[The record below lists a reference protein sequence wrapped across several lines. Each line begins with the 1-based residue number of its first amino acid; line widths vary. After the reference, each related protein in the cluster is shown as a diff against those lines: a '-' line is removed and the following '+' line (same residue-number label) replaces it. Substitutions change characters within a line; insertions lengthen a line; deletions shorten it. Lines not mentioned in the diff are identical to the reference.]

1 MRRTNS
7 KKLLACTLSVAL
19 TLQGCGTPA
28 ATTQTEDTGSASTA
42 TGTAATDPLSDV
54 DGSAAPDSGLAEKLQ
69 DAVYDYIVH
78 DLDEAEAQDTQGAQD
93 LEVQEV
99 KTVYLS
105 KEYLEQYSF
114 NTKQTKFFGSTLGEL
129 EAQFGD
135 EKYVFD
141 LDENGKTVVHA
152 VNDFNNT
159 FEEVS
164 KVALAGAGVILVCVT
179 IGVATGGV
187 APTTALVACS
197 AKAAGPIVANAPKIA
212 AMAVSAAISINGE
225 GAVADAAG
233 NVAFDIAED
242 FTMQALGGTLTA

>member
-28 ATTQTEDTGSASTA
+28 ATTQTTDTGSASTA
-42 TGTAATDPLSDV
+42 AETAATDPLSDV
-54 DGSAAPDSGLAEKLQ
+54 DASAAPDSGLAEKLQ

-114 NTKQTKFFGSTLGEL
+114 NTKETKFFGSTLGEL

-152 VNDFNNT
+152 VDDFDNT

-197 AKAAGPIVANAPKIA
+197 AKAAGPIAAAAPTIA
-212 AMAVSAAISINGE
+212 LMATKTAVTIYNGGDVVEEASDLVFDLSENLVVDAI
-225 GAVADAAG
+225 
-233 NVAFDIAED
+233 
-242 FTMQALGGTLTA
+242 GGTLTA

>member
-1 MRRTNS
+1 MRRANS

-28 ATTQTEDTGSASTA
+28 ATTQTEDSGSAD
-42 TGTAATDPLSDV
+42 TAAQATTNDSLADV
-54 DGSAAPDSGLAEKLQ
+54 DASAAPDSDLAEKLQ
-69 DAVYDYIVH
+69 DAVYNYIVQ
-78 DLDEAEAQDTQGAQD
+78 DLDEAEAQDTQGDQD

-114 NTKQTKFFGSTLGEL
+114 NTKETKFFGSTLGEL

-152 VNDFNNT
+152 VDDFDNT

-197 AKAAGPIVANAPKIA
+197 AKAAGPIAANAPKIA